1 MDIRMDLLER
11 IFLWLGDVYDA
22 HISERVY
29 KEAFS
34 HDRSREIILSGSG
47 KDFDSDIV
55 EAFVS
60 SEDEFIAI
68 GKRYVDTEKETISLT
83 NR

>member
-1 MDIRMDLLER
+1 MQWEMS
-11 IFLWLGDVYDA
+11 YDA

-34 HDRSREIILSGSG
+34 HAMSLEIILSGSG
-47 KDFDSDIV
+47 KDFDPDIV

-68 GKRYVDTEKETISLT
+68 SKRYVDTEKETISLT
-83 NR
+83 KR